1 MRTGSYDPR
10 ELAIAFQTYFLSDF
24 GRVDVTKRSSEA
36 EPALPYCCGLERAS
50 CAMGLLS
57 ELNVPGPPPDQ
68 SRIAHC
74 TE

>member
-1 MRTGSYDPR
+1 VISGV
-10 ELAIAFQTYFLSDF
+10 LI
-24 GRVDVTKRSSEA
+24 VTKRSSEA

-57 ELNVPGPPPDQ
+57 ELNVPGPLPDQ
-68 SRIAHC
+68 SRIAPC